1 MGNELEGLAKSLA
14 DTVGGK
20 GGMNFEKL
28 IKLFSTDSGKKILAS
43 LLADGGERV
52 KRAASGAKSGDM
64 SGVQGIISS
73 ISETDEGKQLLAEL
87 MRDAQK

>member
-28 IKLFSTDSGKKILAS
+28 IRLFSTDSGKRVLVS
-43 LLADGGERV
+43 LLSDGGERV

-64 SGVQGIISS
+64 SGVQSIVSS
-73 ISETDEGKQLLAEL
+73 IAETDEGKQLLAEL